1 MRYESMT
8 KERTNISIDNEV
20 LEIAKKQIPNLSNFV
35 EECLKNYLGIGEHLI
50 PVYKQQEL
58 NKTIA
63 KCQLELFLM
72 NEKSKIENR
81 EEKLREHEIN
91 QAWRPLWAE
100 YRETRKYTPA
110 KFDNA
115 VKVLDVSADELEDIL
130 DVLFVEKYDTKVEPM
145 NWFEVYKEYGYG
157 DD

>member
-1 MRYESMT
+1 MT
-8 KERTNISIDNEV
+8 KERTNISIDKDI
-20 LEIAKKQIPNLSNFV
+20 LEISKKNIPNLSNFI

-81 EEKLREHEIN
+81 EEKLHEHEIN

-100 YRETRKYTPA
+100 YRDSRKYTQA

-115 VKVLDVSADELEDIL
+115 VKVLGVPGDELEDIL
-130 DVLFVEKYDTKVEPM
+130 DVLFVEKYDTSVEPM
-145 NWFEVYKEYGYG
+145 NWFEVYNEYGYG

>member
-1 MRYESMT
+1 MT

-81 EEKLREHEIN
+81 EEKMKEHEIN

-100 YRETRKYTPA
+100 YRDSRKYTQA
-110 KFDNA
+110 KFDHA
-115 VKVLDVSADELEDIL
+115 VKVLEVPADELEDIL
-130 DVLFVEKYDTKVEPM
+130 DVLFVEKYETKVEPM
-145 NWFEVYKEYGYG
+145 NWFEVYKEFGYG

>member
-1 MRYESMT
+1 MT
-8 KERTNISIDNEV
+8 KKVIKLSIEEDV
-20 LEIAKKQIPNLSNFV
+20 ITIAKKQIPNISGFF
-35 EECLKNYLGIGEHLI
+35 EECLKNYLGIGEQLI

-58 NKTIA
+58 NETIA

-81 EEKLREHEIN
+81 EEKMREHEIN

-100 YRETRKYTPA
+100 YRDSRKYTQA

-115 VKVLDVSADELEDIL
+115 VKVLGVSADELEDIL
-130 DVLFVEKYDTKVEPM
+130 DVLFVEKYDTQVEPM
-145 NWFEVYKEYGYG
+145 NWLEVYNEFGYG

>member
-1 MRYESMT
+1 MT
-8 KERTNISIDNEV
+8 KKVIKLSIDEDII
-20 LEIAKKQIPNLSNFV
+20 EIAKKQIPNISGFV
-35 EECLKNYLGIGEHLI
+35 EECLRNYLGIGEHLI

-100 YRETRKYTPA
+100 YRDSRKYTQA
-110 KFDNA
+110 KFDHA
-115 VKVLDVSADELEDIL
+115 VKVLEVPADELEDIL
-130 DVLFVEKYDTKVEPM
+130 DVLFVEKYETKVEPM
-145 NWFEVYKEYGYG
+145 NWFEVYKEFGYG

>member
-1 MRYESMT
+1 MT